1 MTPSAIDPIT
11 TEILRNAFSAIAA
24 EMNANLA
31 RSAFS
36 PVIYEMKDC
45 SVAIFDDQA
54 ALLGQSP
61 GLPIFL
67 GALDETLKVTIDHVG
82 RDNFEPGDIY
92 IVNDPYITG
101 SHLNDVTV

>member
-1 MTPSAIDPIT
+1 MSTDQVDPIT
-11 TEILRNAFSAIAA
+11 TEILRNAFLAIAA

-45 SVAIFDDQA
+45 SVAIFDECA
-54 ALLGQSP
+54 ELLGQSP

-67 GALDETLKVTIDHVG
+67 GALDEALKATIEQVG
-82 RDNFEPGDIY
+82 IGHFEPGDIY
-92 IVNDPYITG
+92 V
-101 SHLNDVTV
+101 LNER